1 MLEEINKLSKEHN
14 ETFPVLAVIV
24 FNTSHAHLIEALR
37 KQSYVDALDEITGSE
52 IGVFWAARP
61 EGRVKLPTVPRG
73 SIEMMLPVYEE
84 PASNKTLYKF
94 FDIEDGQSLPLLVTF
109 SFDSNDGL
117 YFRKTKLSENSTE
130 DAYNQLKKILADK
143 ASLLRDLS
151 EELKED
157 KRKMLKELEL
167 FDSANEAAGLL
178 GSLIRVVGQLRSATS
193 I

>member
-1 MLEEINKLSKEHN
+1 MLEEIKRLSKEHN

-61 EGRVKLPTVPRG
+61 AGRVELPTFPHG
-73 SIEMMLPVYEE
+73 SIGMMLPIYEE
-84 PASNKTLYKF
+84 PASNKTLYRF

-109 SFDSNDGL
+109 SFDSDDCL
-117 YFRKTKLSENSTE
+117 YFSKTKLSEKSAD
-130 DAYNQLKKILADK
+130 DAFNQLKKILSDK
-143 ASLLRDLS
+143 ASLLRDFS
-151 EELKED
+151 DDLKED
-157 KRKMLKELEL
+157 RGKMFKELEL
-167 FDSANEAAGLL
+167 FDSANEASGLL